1 MAKTIQLHS
10 AAQGINQLESD
21 WHKPLNALLAMV
33 VLLLLIACA
42 NVANL
47 LLAHRRD
54 IAIRVAMGANRWRLV
69 RQNFM
74 ESLLLAVVG
83 GVAGVMLSLVV
94 LRLLLAAL
102 PDEVVGPALSVKL
115 DPSVLSFSL
124 LAVLLTT
131 LLFGFLP
138 AFFAV
143 RVDPMPALKDQSGTA
158 SLSGSH
164 TRWRHLL
171 VAAQLG
177 LSLALLVGA
186 GLFAKTLSNLLTQN
200 PGFIPERLVTFALDP
215 RLSGYNYDSGS
226 QMYRDVVQRLQG
238 LPHVQS
244 VAIAETGPL
253 IHSRN
258 TTNVSV
264 EGFTSNTPEEAI
276 TEFNAIGAGYFHTVG
291 TPLIS
296 GREFSEADGADAA
309 PVAIVNQ
316 AFAKHFLA
324 NQNPV
329 GKPMHGGSGG
339 PFEIQIV
346 GVVKDTNTSSLREPQ
361 GPAYYMPLEQYFA
374 NERAIP
380 HGSSHPSANAQ
391 RAFFFIRS
399 SMPSSTLAHNI
410 RSIVHAVA
418 PNVPVFNLKT
428 MTERL
433 NDSVYTERFSTLL
446 AVLFGVM
453 AAVLAGVG
461 LYGVVAY
468 SVARRTPELG
478 IRMALGALPAQVL
491 RLVMKEVLTLAAIG
505 VVMGVPAAL
514 AFARLMSSQLYGVD
528 AQSIDVFSA
537 AIAIE
542 VLFAALAGFIPAY
555 RASLVDPKVALRYE

>member
-1 MAKTIQLHS
+1 
-10 AAQGINQLESD
+10 
-21 WHKPLNALLAMV
+21 
-33 VLLLLIACA
+33 
-42 NVANL
+42 
-47 LLAHRRD
+47 
-54 IAIRVAMGANRWRLV
+54 
-69 RQNFM
+69 
-74 ESLLLAVVG
+74 
-83 GVAGVMLSLVV
+83 
-94 LRLLLAAL
+94 
-102 PDEVVGPALSVKL
+102 
-115 DPSVLSFSL
+115 
-124 LAVLLTT
+124 
-131 LLFGFLP
+131 
-138 AFFAV
+138 
-143 RVDPMPALKDQSGTA
+143 
-158 SLSGSH
+158 
-164 TRWRHLL
+164 
-171 VAAQLG
+171 
-177 LSLALLVGA
+177 
-186 GLFAKTLSNLLTQN
+186 
-200 PGFIPERLVTFALDP
+200 
-215 RLSGYNYDSGS
+215 
-226 QMYRDVVQRLQG
+226 
-238 LPHVQS
+238 
-244 VAIAETGPL
+244 
-253 IHSRN
+253 
-258 TTNVSV
+258 V

-329 GKPMHGGSGG
+329 GKHMHGGSGG

-428 MTERL
+428 MSERL